1 MNFKKY
7 IILAL
12 TCLSSAFSTET
23 YNVTQSQV
31 GVWLS
36 GAAYCDKDVYPTMKL
51 SGPAQGFVM
60 TDVLYDKKTDLQGFV
75 GLLPSTSS
83 IYVVFRGSSSILNWL
98 DDAEALKM
106 YYDTFP
112 ECDCKVHTGFYTAT
126 LALKS
131 QTIDALHK
139 LKTMYPTYKIVTS
152 GHSLGAA
159 ISQLISMELAAINI
173 RSTVYNY
180 GQPRIGDK
188 KYAAFVNTKLMEMWR
203 FTHNRD
209 IVPHIPP
216 IKEMYY
222 YHSCREV
229 FQDEHDVVKTCSNTN
244 CEDPSCTDQYSL
256 HQTSGKD
263 HETYLNHDLSCE
275 ASTGY

>member
-36 GAAYCDKDVYPTMKL
+36 GSAYCAKDAYPTMKL
-51 SGPAQGFVM
+51 SGPAQGFVV
-60 TDVLYDKKTDLQGFV
+60 TDILYDKKTDLQGFV
-75 GLLPSTSS
+75 GLLPSTST

-98 DDAEALKM
+98 DDAEALKTD
-106 YYDTFP
+106 YDTFP

-139 LKTMYPTYKIVTS
+139 LKIMYPTYKIVTS

-188 KYAAFVNTKLMEMWR
+188 KYAAFVNTKLPDMWR

-216 IKEMYY
+216 IKEMNY

-229 FQDEHDVVKTCSNTN
+229 FQDEKGVVKTCSNVD
-244 CEDPSCTDQYSL
+244 CEDPTCADQYSL

-275 ASTGY
+275 ASTRD